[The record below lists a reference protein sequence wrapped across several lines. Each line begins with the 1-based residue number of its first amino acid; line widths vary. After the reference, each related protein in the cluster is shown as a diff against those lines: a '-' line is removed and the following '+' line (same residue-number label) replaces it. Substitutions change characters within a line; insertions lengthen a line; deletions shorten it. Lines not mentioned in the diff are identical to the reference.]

1 MEKVRRS
8 CGFLNEIEVA
18 AEGSRGGLCLAW
30 KGDILVTLRSF
41 SESHIDV
48 MVNEEI
54 DNVEWRFIGIYG
66 PPYVKDK
73 EESWNLLRKLG

>member
-1 MEKVRRS
+1 MEKVRRC